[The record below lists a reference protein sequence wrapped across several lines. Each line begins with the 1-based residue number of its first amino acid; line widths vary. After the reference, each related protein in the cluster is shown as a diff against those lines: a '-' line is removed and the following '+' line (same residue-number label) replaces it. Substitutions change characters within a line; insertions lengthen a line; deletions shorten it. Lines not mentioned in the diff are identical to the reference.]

1 VLIMGA
7 IYLVRH
13 GQAAFGTDDYDR
25 LTEIGYTQARLL
37 GGFLAV
43 RQVRCDAIYTGTL
56 RRHTE
61 TVRGILDG
69 GPAIGDG
76 SAVESIPG
84 LDEYKAEALIA
95 SLMGDSFASAPIARR
110 DEPGLA
116 REHFRRLRAA
126 LLAWTEGRIQP
137 AGMPDWRMFQAA
149 AVAALVEARRRH
161 SGGNV
166 LVVSSGGP
174 IAAIVA
180 AALESPPQIAVE
192 LNLRIRNSAVTE
204 FTMSAR
210 RHQLL
215 SFNALPH
222 LEAQSDATL
231 VTYA

>member
-1 VLIMGA
+1 MGA

-25 LTEIGYTQARLL
+25 LTEVGFAQARLL
-37 GGFLAV
+37 GGFFAARQLRCAAV
-43 RQVRCDAIYTGTL
+43 YTGTL

-69 GPAIGDG
+69 GPAIADG
-76 SAVESIPG
+76 SAVERIPG
-84 LDEYKAEALIA
+84 LDEYNSEALIA
-95 SLMGDSFASAPIARR
+95 ALKGESLTPAPTPTRADPAS
-110 DEPGLA
+110 A
-116 REHFRRLRAA
+116 REHFRRLREA

-137 AGMPDWRMFQAA
+137 PGMPDWRKFQAA
-149 AVAALVEARRRH
+149 AVDVLVEARRRH
-161 SGGNV
+161 PDGNV
-166 LVVSSGGP
+166 LIVSSGGP

-222 LEAQSDATL
+222 LEAQTDATL
-231 VTYA
+231 MTYA

>member
-1 VLIMGA
+1 MGA

-13 GQAAFGTDDYDR
+13 AQAAFGTDDYDR
-25 LTEIGYTQARLL
+25 LTEIGHTQARLL
-37 GGFLAV
+37 GRFFAV
-43 RQVRCDAIYTGTL
+43 RRVHCDAIYTGTL
-56 RRHTE
+56 RRHVE

-76 SAVESIPG
+76 SALESIPA
-84 LDEYKAEALIA
+84 LDEYNPEALIA
-95 SLMGDSFASAPIARR
+95 SLMGDCFAPAPIAKRE
-110 DEPGLA
+110 EPELA
-116 REHFRRLRAA
+116 REHFRRLRDA

-137 AGMPDWRMFQAA
+137 AGMPDWRTFQAA
-149 AVAALVEARRRH
+149 AVETLVEARRRH

-166 LVVSSGGP
+166 LIVSSGGP

-222 LEAQSDATL
+222 LEAQSAAAL
-231 VTYA
+231 MTYA

>member
-56 RRHTE
+56 RRHRE

-69 GPAIGDG
+69 GPALGDG
-76 SAVESIPG
+76 SAVESIAG
-84 LDEYKAEALIA
+84 LDEYKPEALIA
-95 SLMGDSFASAPIARR
+95 SLMGDRFASAPMAGR
-110 DEPGLA
+110 DEPALA

-137 AGMPDWRMFQAA
+137 AGMPDWRTFQAA
-149 AVAALVEARRRH
+149 AVGALIEARRRH

-166 LVVSSGGP
+166 LIVSSGGP

-231 VTYA
+231 MTYA

>member
-7 IYLVRH
+7 IYLLRH
-13 GQAAFGTDDYDR
+13 AQAAFGTDDYDR
-25 LTEIGYTQARLL
+25 LTEIGHTQARLL
-37 GGFLAV
+37 GRFFAV
-43 RQVRCDAIYTGTL
+43 RRVHCDAIYTGTL
-56 RRHTE
+56 RRHVE

-76 SAVESIPG
+76 SALESIPA
-84 LDEYKAEALIA
+84 LDEYNPEALIA
-95 SLMGDSFASAPIARR
+95 SLMGDCFAPAPIAKRE
-110 DEPGLA
+110 DPELA
-116 REHFRRLRAA
+116 REHFRRLRDA

-137 AGMPDWRMFQAA
+137 AGMPDWRTFQAA
-149 AVAALVEARRRH
+149 AVEALIEARRRH
-161 SGGNV
+161 SDGNV
-166 LVVSSGGP
+166 LIVSSGGP

-222 LEAQSDATL
+222 LEAQSAAAL
-231 VTYA
+231 MTYA

>member
-1 VLIMGA
+1 MGT

-13 GQAAFGTDDYDR
+13 GQAAFGTEDYDR
-25 LTEIGYTQARLL
+25 LTEIGYRQARLL
-37 GGFLAV
+37 GEYFAV
-43 RQVRCDAIYTGTL
+43 RELRFAAIYTGTL
-56 RRHTE
+56 RRQIE

-69 GPAIGDG
+69 GPTVGDG
-76 SAVESIPG
+76 ASLVRLPG
-84 LDEYKAEALIA
+84 LDEYKAEALIEA
-95 SLMGDSFASAPIARR
+95 FMGDCLAPVPIATR
-110 DEPGLA
+110 DDPALA
-116 REHFRRLRAA
+116 REHFRRLREA
-126 LLAWTEGRIQP
+126 LLAWSEGRILP
-137 AGMPDWRMFQAA
+137 LGMPDWRRFQAA
-149 AVAALVEARRRH
+149 AVEALVEARRH

-166 LVVSSGGP
+166 LIVSSGGP

-222 LEAQSDATL
+222 LEAQADAAL
-231 VTYA
+231 MTYA

>member
-1 VLIMGA
+1 MGA
-7 IYLVRH
+7 IYLIRH

-25 LTEIGYTQARLL
+25 LTEIGYTQAHLL
-37 GGFLAV
+37 GGFLAM
-43 RQVRCDAIYTGTL
+43 RQVRCEAIYTGTL

-61 TVRGILDG
+61 TVRGILEG

-84 LDEYKAEALIA
+84 LDEYKSE
-95 SLMGDSFASAPIARR
+95 SLMASFMGVAPAPLAKR
-110 DEPGLA
+110 DDPALA

-137 AGMPDWRMFQAA
+137 AGMPDWRTFQAA
-149 AVAALVEARRRH
+149 AVEAVVEARRRH
-161 SGGNV
+161 SDGNV
-166 LVVSSGGP
+166 LMVSSGGP

-180 AALESPPQIAVE
+180 AVLESPPHIAVE
-192 LNLRIRNSAVTE
+192 LNLRIRNTAVTE
-204 FTMSAR
+204 FAMSAR

-222 LEAQSDATL
+222 LEAQSDASL
-231 VTYA
+231 MTYA

>member
-1 VLIMGA
+1 MGA

-13 GQAAFGTDDYDR
+13 AQAAFGTDDYDR
-25 LTEIGYTQARLL
+25 LTEIGHTQARLL
-37 GGFLAV
+37 GRFFAV
-43 RQVRCDAIYTGTL
+43 RRVHCDAIYTGTL
-56 RRHTE
+56 RRHVE

-76 SAVESIPG
+76 SALESIPA
-84 LDEYKAEALIA
+84 LDEYNPEALIA
-95 SLMGDSFASAPIARR
+95 SLMGDCFAPAPIAKRE
-110 DEPGLA
+110 EPELT
-116 REHFRRLRAA
+116 REYFRRLRQA
-126 LLAWTEGRIQP
+126 LLAWTEGRIKP

-149 AVAALVEARRRH
+149 AVEALVEARRRH
-161 SGGNV
+161 SEGNV
-166 LVVSSGGP
+166 LIVSSGGP

-222 LEAQSDATL
+222 LEAQSAAAL
-231 VTYA
+231 MTYA

>member
-1 VLIMGA
+1 MGA

-25 LTEIGYTQARLL
+25 LTEIGFTQARLL
-37 GGFLAV
+37 GGFFAA
-43 RQVRCDAIYTGTL
+43 RQLRCAAIYTGSL

-69 GPAIGDG
+69 GPTIAHG
-76 SAVESIPG
+76 SAVESVPG
-84 LDEYKAEALIA
+84 LDEYQPEALIA
-95 SLMGDSFASAPIARR
+95 SMFGDSFAPAPILTRA
-110 DEPGLA
+110 DPAAA
-116 REHFRRLRAA
+116 REHFRRLREA
-126 LLAWTEGRIQP
+126 LLAWTEGRIRP
-137 AGMPDWRMFQAA
+137 VGMPDWPTFQAA
-149 AVAALVEARRRH
+149 AVDALVEARRRH
-161 SGGNV
+161 SDGNV
-166 LVVSSGGP
+166 LIVSSGGP

-222 LEAQSDATL
+222 LEAQSDAAL
-231 VTYA
+231 MTYA